1 MRTTRLLTVFRSI
14 PCISGGLPNPTGSPR
29 DPPGSNPLPDADPPN
44 VDPPGHVT
52 CDACWKA
59 NPTPQPPL
67 WIETCENITLPQTMF
82 AGGNN
87 SSEINF
93 LRIFNRYR
101 KRYNC
106 RCLSHSNCKN
116 FKRPSY
122 NKDNST
128 NNLKFKYCIFSLVCS

>member
-1 MRTTRLLTVFRSI
+1 MYL
-14 PCISGGLPNPTGSPR
+14 GGVCATPL
-29 DPPGSNPLPDADPPN
+29 DPPGIPLDADLPWMQTPLEATPPHA
-44 VDPPGHVT
+44 DSPEYRPPGHVT

-87 SSEINF
+87 SPEINF

-101 KRYNC
+101 KRYSC